1 MKKKYRKPSFTVE
14 ELHYRCQILAGSG
27 DPVRNVPWWDGEGGA
42 RRFKGG
48 WDDDWEEE

>member
-1 MKKKYRKPSFTVE
+1 MKKKYIKPSFTVE
-14 ELHYRCQILAGSG
+14 ELHYRCQLLAGS
-27 DPVRNVPWWDGEGGA
+27 DPVRNVPWWNGEGGA